1 MDEIHIRSA
10 SERHGKSQKQTT
22 TSRHDFKVNTN
33 TTRIYD
39 IANKQIC
46 LLRSLKYYKDSTH
59 HCQEHIL

>member
-1 MDEIHIRSA
+1 MNITTNNLSKWTKYISDQLLNGMENH
-10 SERHGKSQKQTT
+10 KKQTT

-46 LLRSLKYYKDSTH
+46 LLL
-59 HCQEHIL
+59 